1 METGQTDT
9 AEDISRQT
17 PLELELQASNL
28 GGDVTVMPGC
38 PHSSAQQTHRAA
50 GQAMQELGA
59 GCYRLLA
66 VFTNV

>member
-38 PHSSAQQTHRAA
+38 PHSSAQRAHRAA
-50 GQAMQELGA
+50 GQA
-59 GCYRLLA
+59 
-66 VFTNV
+66 T